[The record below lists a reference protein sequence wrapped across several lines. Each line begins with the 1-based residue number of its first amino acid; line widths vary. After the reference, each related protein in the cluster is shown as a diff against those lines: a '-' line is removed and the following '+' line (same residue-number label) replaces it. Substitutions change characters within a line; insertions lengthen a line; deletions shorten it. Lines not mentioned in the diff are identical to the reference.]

1 MFKRRLHWKQTI
13 KDRLVSFAKEMREK
27 ASLLP
32 PGFEKDDLLR
42 KASRADTACHLDEW
56 ANSPGLKPP
65 K

>member
-42 KASRADTACHLDEW
+42 KASRADVIWTNGPTRPD
-56 ANSPGLKPP
+56 
-65 K
+65 